1 MAECKLTTDE
11 FGGSGHLDKAVAAS
25 NFRPLHIG
33 ATWGFDPKI
42 FEYALTHL
50 HKATLDSVLAELR
63 EYHHF
68 DYVKCESK
76 MLQGFVSLPF
86 TYLGARHAFAY
97 IVDGSPR
104 AIVYSYYTNNPYDHL
119 EWHYLF
125 DPSAKNIDWDEIL
138 LIAEL
143 IKEQLYVYAGEPHV
157 KKIT

>member
-11 FGGSGHLDKAVAAS
+11 FGCGRILKSIAAS
-25 NFRPLHIG
+25 NFRPLHLG

-68 DYVKCESK
+68 DYIKDESTTI
-76 MLQGFVSLPF
+76 QGFASAVF
-86 TYLGARHAFAY
+86 TGYGARHAFAY

>member
-1 MAECKLTTDE
+1 MAECKLATDE
-11 FGGSGHLDKAVAAS
+11 FGCGRILKSIAAS
-25 NFRPLHIG
+25 NFRPLHLG

-42 FEYALTHL
+42 FEYALTNL

-68 DYVKCESK
+68 DYIKDESTTI
-76 MLQGFVSLPF
+76 QGFASAVF
-86 TYLGARHAFAY
+86 TGYGARHAFAY

>member
-11 FGGSGHLDKAVAAS
+11 FGCGRILKSIAAS
-25 NFRPLHIG
+25 NFRPLHLG

-42 FEYALTHL
+42 FEYALTNL

-68 DYVKCESK
+68 DYIKDESTTI
-76 MLQGFVSLPF
+76 QGFASAVF
-86 TYLGARHAFAY
+86 TGYGARHAFAY

>member
-11 FGGSGHLDKAVAAS
+11 FGCGRILKSIAAS
-25 NFRPLHIG
+25 NFRPLHLG

-42 FEYALTHL
+42 FEYALTNL

-68 DYVKCESK
+68 DYIKDESTNI
-76 MLQGFVSLPF
+76 QGFASAVF
-86 TYLGARHAFAY
+86 TGYGARHAFAY